1 MIKIKNGFRFNGSIE
16 FEDRKPLVNTTDYSA
31 KNFVDR
37 EYSSNDPQN
46 PTNFSP
52 SFTAHKIWTLN
63 LGTTINFGTK
73 YLSYP
78 DRKFTVYNNKY
89 PSIYIGY
96 RKMFG
101 SDNSQKNSDY
111 LFTQLRQNFS
121 LGNLGNTKYRIKGG
135 LFLEQK
141 NINFKN
147 AIVITEENLFSKYN
161 ILLDQVFKEHTEHI
175 QYYMTKDN
183 SIKTAINLSERIIED
198 EIEKLLTKVEML
210 DKASSFP
217 HLISGG
223 EQQRVAIARALI
235 NNPELIIA
243 DEPTGNL
250 DPETS
255 EKIMTLLKSVAKND
269 KTVIM
274 ATHDFDIINK
284 FPGRIVKFEN
294 KKIQD

>member
-1 MIKIKNGFRFNGSIE
+1 MN
-16 FEDRKPLVNTTDYSA
+16 
-31 KNFVDR
+31 
-37 EYSSNDPQN
+37 QN
-46 PTNFSP
+46 
-52 SFTAHKIWTLN
+52 
-63 LGTTINFGTK
+63 
-73 YLSYP
+73 
-78 DRKFTVYNNKY
+78 
-89 PSIYIGY
+89 
-96 RKMFG
+96 
-101 SDNSQKNSDY
+101 
-111 LFTQLRQNFS
+111 
-121 LGNLGNTKYRIKGG
+121 
-135 LFLEQK
+135 LFLDFKNVEIKQQK
-141 NINFKN
+141 NIILDEVNLSINKGEFVYFIGKTGSGKSSLLKAIYGDIFISNGDILFKN
-147 AIVITEENLFSKYN
+147 QSLRKLNRKKILELRREVGIVFQDFQLLMDRSIADNLRFVMKATGW
-161 ILLDQVFKEHTEHI
+161 KG
-175 QYYMTKDN
+175 K
-183 SIKTAINLSERIIED
+183 KIIED

-210 DKASSFP
+210 DKANSFP

-294 KKIQD
+294 KKIQN